1 MTAVTKSGFL
11 LNFMDDGDILTPAYT
26 TMINVGEYVMTTARL
41 FLLLLATTVCLLAQS
56 STITVEGMGLSENAA
71 VENAKRN
78 AVEMGIGT
86 IMSSETLVKN
96 SVVFSDDI
104 WSKAIGFVKSYKKID
119 GYKGSD
125 GLWIV
130 TIEAE
135 VTDILDEILQDE
147 LAVQTLLNAMDRPK
161 IVFLIREEYLIDDTP
176 TDFAETKLLKMFDD
190 KGFNVIDRQ
199 LVAALKVKGDPDYD
213 SALKGNVAAAAQI
226 ANQLGADIVVIGT
239 AKISCGGIVGSRDK
253 DAKYVMTSVQ
263 ADLNAKIVRGDT
275 GEILAIVPEAHGA
288 TYHLSPSTAGVRAV
302 NEAAETLGNDII
314 GQLIRKWSTQQANA
328 INVYLV
334 LKNSDFMSYMYYG
347 TYLKSQIIPGIRDAF
362 DKGLNE
368 GVAEYHI
375 LYEGKSQNLAM
386 QLMQMQSDLVQI
398 KITGLSGNRISAEVV
413 Q

>member
-1 MTAVTKSGFL
+1 
-11 LNFMDDGDILTPAYT
+11 
-26 TMINVGEYVMTTARL
+26 MIKVGEYVMTTARL

-56 STITVEGMGLSENAA
+56 STITVEGMGMSENAA
-71 VENAKRN
+71 IENAKRN
-78 AVEMGIGT
+78 AVEIGIGT

-104 WSKAIGFVKSYKKID
+104 FAKAIGFVKSYKKID

-161 IVFLIREEYLIDDTP
+161 IVFLIREDNLIDNTP
-176 TDFAETKLLKMFDD
+176 TDFAETKLLSMFYE
-190 KGFNVIDRQ
+190 KGFDVVDRQ
-199 LVAALKVKGDPDYD
+199 LVAALKGDPDYT
-213 SALKGNVAAAAQI
+213 SALAGNVAAAAQI
-226 ANQLGADIVVIGT
+226 ANQLGADLVVIGT
-239 AKISCGGIVGSRDK
+239 AKISSGGKVYS
-253 DAKYVMTSVQ
+253 MTSGQ

-275 GEILAIVPEAHGA
+275 GEILAIVPKAHGA
-288 TYHLSPSTAGVRAV
+288 FGHISPSTAGVRAV
-302 NEAAETLGNDII
+302 NLAAEILGKDII
-314 GQLIRKWSTQQANA
+314 GQLILKWSTQQANA
-328 INVYLV
+328 VNIFLV

>member
-1 MTAVTKSGFL
+1 
-11 LNFMDDGDILTPAYT
+11 MDDGDILTLAYT

-56 STITVEGMGLSENAA
+56 STITVEGMGMSENAA
-71 VENAKRN
+71 IENAKRN
-78 AVEMGIGT
+78 AVEIGIGT

-104 WSKAIGFVKSYKKID
+104 FAKAIGFVKSYKKID

-226 ANQLGADIVVIGT
+226 ANQLGADLVVIGT
-239 AKISCGGIVGSRDK
+239 AKISSGGKVYS
-253 DAKYVMTSVQ
+253 MTSGQ

-275 GEILAIVPEAHGA
+275 GEILAIVPKAHGKKP
-288 TYHLSPSTAGVRAV
+288 HISPSTAGINAV
-302 NEAAETLGNDII
+302 NEAAELLGKDII

-328 INVYLV
+328 INVFIV
-334 LKNSDFMSYMYYG
+334 LKNADFMSYMNYG
-347 TYLKSQIIPGIRDAF
+347 AYLKSQTIPGIRDAF

-368 GVAEYHI
+368 GVAEFHI

-398 KITGLSGNRISAEVV
+398 NITGLSGNRISAEVV

>member
-11 LNFMDDGDILTPAYT
+11 LNFMDDGDILTLAYT

-56 STITVEGMGLSENAA
+56 STITVEGMGMSENAA

-78 AVEMGIGT
+78 AVEIGIGT
-86 IMSSETLVKN
+86 IMSSETLVRN

-104 WSKAIGFVKSYKKID
+104 FAKAIGFVKSYKKID

-135 VTDILDEILQDE
+135 VTDILDEVLQDE

-161 IVFLIREEYLIDDTP
+161 IVFLIREDNLIDNTP
-176 TDFAETKLLKMFDD
+176 TDFAETKLLSMFYE
-190 KGFNVIDRQ
+190 KGFDVVDRQ
-199 LVAALKVKGDPDYD
+199 LVAALKGDPDYD
-213 SALKGNVAAAAQI
+213 SALQGNVAAAAQI
-226 ANQLGADIVVIGT
+226 ANQLGADLVVIGT
-239 AKISCGGIVGSRDK
+239 AKISSGGKVYS
-253 DAKYVMTSVQ
+253 MTSGQ

-275 GEILAIVPEAHGA
+275 GEILAIVPKAHGKKP
-288 TYHLSPSTAGVRAV
+288 HISPSTAGINAV
-302 NEAAETLGNDII
+302 NEAAEILGKDII
-314 GQLIRKWSTQQANA
+314 GQLILKWSTQQANA
-328 INVYLV
+328 VNIFLV

>member
-1 MTAVTKSGFL
+1 
-11 LNFMDDGDILTPAYT
+11 MDDGDILTLAYT

-56 STITVEGMGLSENAA
+56 STITVEGMGMSEDAA
-71 VENAKRN
+71 IENAKRN
-78 AVEMGIGT
+78 AVEIGIGT

-104 WSKAIGFVKSYKKID
+104 FAKAIGFVKSYKKID

-135 VTDILDEILQDE
+135 VTDILDEVLQDE

-161 IVFLIREEYLIDDTP
+161 IVFLIREDNLIDNTP
-176 TDFAETKLLKMFDD
+176 TDFAETKLLSMFYE
-190 KGFNVIDRQ
+190 KGFDVVDRQ
-199 LVAALKVKGDPDYD
+199 LVAALKGDPDYT
-213 SALKGNVAAAAQI
+213 SALAGNVAAAAQI
-226 ANQLGADIVVIGT
+226 ANQLGADLVVIGT
-239 AKISCGGIVGSRDK
+239 AKISSGGKVYS
-253 DAKYVMTSVQ
+253 MTSGQ

-275 GEILAIVPEAHGA
+275 GEILAIVPKAHGA
-288 TYHLSPSTAGVRAV
+288 FGHISPSTAGVRAV
-302 NEAAETLGNDII
+302 NLAAEILGKDII
-314 GQLIRKWSTQQANA
+314 GQLILKWSTQQANA
-328 INVYLV
+328 VNIFLV

>member
-1 MTAVTKSGFL
+1 
-11 LNFMDDGDILTPAYT
+11 
-26 TMINVGEYVMTTARL
+26 MIKVGEYVMTTARL

-56 STITVEGMGLSENAA
+56 STITVEGMGMSENAA
-71 VENAKRN
+71 IENAKRN
-78 AVEMGIGT
+78 AVEIGIGT

-104 WSKAIGFVKSYKKID
+104 FAKAIGFVKSYKKID

-135 VTDILDEILQDE
+135 VTDILDEVLQDE

-161 IVFLIREEYLIDDTP
+161 IVFLIREDNLIDNTP
-176 TDFAETKLLKMFDD
+176 TDFAETKLLSMFYE
-190 KGFNVIDRQ
+190 KGFDVVDRQ
-199 LVAALKVKGDPDYD
+199 LVAALKGDPDYT
-213 SALKGNVAAAAQI
+213 SALAGNVAAAAQI
-226 ANQLGADIVVIGT
+226 ASQLGADIVVIGT
-239 AKISCGGIVGSRDK
+239 AKISSGGKLGAEGS
-253 DAKYVMTSVQ
+253 KYRMTSGQ
-263 ADLNAKIVRGDT
+263 ADMNAKIVRGDT
-275 GEILAIVPEAHGA
+275 GEILAIVPEAHGDVP
-288 TYHLSPSTAGVRAV
+288 HPSPSTAGVKAV
-302 NEAAETLGNDII
+302 NEAAEALGKDII
-314 GQLIRKWSTQQANA
+314 GQLILKWSTQQANA
-328 INVYLV
+328 VNIFLV

>member
-1 MTAVTKSGFL
+1 
-11 LNFMDDGDILTPAYT
+11 
-26 TMINVGEYVMTTARL
+26 MIKVGEYVMTTARL

-56 STITVEGMGLSENAA
+56 STITVEGMGMSENAA
-71 VENAKRN
+71 IENAKRN
-78 AVEMGIGT
+78 AVEIGIGT

-104 WSKAIGFVKSYKKID
+104 FAKAIGFVKSYKKID

-135 VTDILDEILQDE
+135 VTDILDEVLQDE

-161 IVFLIREEYLIDDTP
+161 IVFLIREDNLIDNTP
-176 TDFAETKLLKMFDD
+176 TDFAETKLLSMFYE
-190 KGFNVIDRQ
+190 KGFDVVDRQ
-199 LVAALKVKGDPDYD
+199 LVAALKGDPDYT
-213 SALKGNVAAAAQI
+213 SALAGNVAAAAQI
-226 ANQLGADIVVIGT
+226 ANQLGADLVVIGT
-239 AKISCGGIVGSRDK
+239 AKISSGGKVYS
-253 DAKYVMTSVQ
+253 MTSGQ

-275 GEILAIVPEAHGA
+275 GEILAIVPKAHGA
-288 TYHLSPSTAGVRAV
+288 FGHISPSTAGVKAV
-302 NEAAETLGNDII
+302 NEAAEALGKDII
-314 GQLIRKWSTQQANA
+314 GQLILKWSTQQANA
-328 INVYLV
+328 VNIFLV

>member
-1 MTAVTKSGFL
+1 
-11 LNFMDDGDILTPAYT
+11 
-26 TMINVGEYVMTTARL
+26 MTTARL
-41 FLLLLATTVCLLAQS
+41 FLLLFATAVCLTAQS
-56 STITVEGMGLSENAA
+56 STISAEGMGLSENAA

-104 WSKAIGFVKSYKKID
+104 FAKAIGFVKSYKKID

-135 VTDILDEILQDE
+135 VTDILDEVLQDE

-226 ANQLGADIVVIGT
+226 ANQLGADLVVIGT
-239 AKISCGGIVGSRDK
+239 AKISSGGKVYS
-253 DAKYVMTSVQ
+253 MTSGQ

-275 GEILAIVPEAHGA
+275 GEILAIVPKAHGKKP
-288 TYHLSPSTAGVRAV
+288 HISPSTAGINAV
-302 NEAAETLGNDII
+302 NEAAESLGKDII
-314 GQLIRKWSTQQANA
+314 GQLIRKWSSQQANA
-328 INVYLV
+328 INVFIV
-334 LKNSDFMSYMYYG
+334 LKNADFMSYMNYG
-347 TYLKSQIIPGIRDAF
+347 AYLKSQTIPGIRDAF

-368 GVAEYHI
+368 GVAEFHI

-398 KITGLSGNRISAEVV
+398 NITGLSGNRISAEVV

>member
-1 MTAVTKSGFL
+1 
-11 LNFMDDGDILTPAYT
+11 
-26 TMINVGEYVMTTARL
+26 MIKVGEYVMTTARL

-56 STITVEGMGLSENAA
+56 STITVEGMGMSENAA
-71 VENAKRN
+71 IENAKRN
-78 AVEMGIGT
+78 AVEIGIGT

-135 VTDILDEILQDE
+135 VTDILDEVLQDE

-226 ANQLGADIVVIGT
+226 ANQLGADLVVIGT
-239 AKISCGGIVGSRDK
+239 AKISSGGKVYS
-253 DAKYVMTSVQ
+253 MTSGQ

-275 GEILAIVPEAHGA
+275 GEILAIVPKAHGKKP
-288 TYHLSPSTAGVRAV
+288 HISPSTAGINAV
-302 NEAAETLGNDII
+302 NEAAELLGKDII

-328 INVYLV
+328 INVFIV
-334 LKNSDFMSYMYYG
+334 LKNADFMSYMNYG
-347 TYLKSQIIPGIRDAF
+347 AYLKSQTIPGIRDAF

-368 GVAEYHI
+368 GVAEFHI

-398 KITGLSGNRISAEVV
+398 NITGLSGNRISAEVV